1 MEDLNIYIQ
10 PFLIGFGLGLLLL
23 LIVYIGERSKRRA
36 LKKEIVSLKNHLQN
50 KMEIEAEA
58 TEHRR
63 LEVERLKKENENLRI
78 TNQTLAQKPGRREVM
93 NLHVYQKAIAI
104 MTESAQ
110 GFAPMWQRALRE
122 AEAEI
127 EKSDEGSSSFIRK
140 IIPTQIFGS
149 STPERRKLDAG
160 EDYEENRS

>member
-1 MEDLNIYIQ
+1 MEGLSTDILPY
-10 PFLIGFGLGLLLL
+10 LIGLGVGLLLVM
-23 LIVYIGERSKRRA
+23 IVYTRESMKRGRLRKETNT
-36 LKKEIVSLKNHLQN
+36 LKTHLQN

-58 TEHRR
+58 TESRR
-63 LEVERLKKENENLRI
+63 QEIEKLKKENENLRI

-93 NLHVYQKAIAI
+93 NLHVYQRAIAI

-122 AEAEI
+122 AEAESAQ
-127 EKSDEGSSSFIRK
+127 SDQGGASFIRK

-149 STPERRKLDAG
+149 SSSEPKRITSNS
-160 EDYEENRS
+160 EEEEHL

>member
-10 PFLIGFGLGLLLL
+10 PFLIGLGVGLVLL
-23 LIVYIGERSKRRA
+23 LIVYMSERGKRSS
-36 LKKEIVSLKNHLQN
+36 LKSDIKSLKNHLQN

-58 TEHRR
+58 TENRR
-63 LEVERLKKENENLRI
+63 QEIERLKKENENLRI
-78 TNQTLAQKPGRREVM
+78 TNQSLAQKPGRREVM
-93 NLHVYQKAIAI
+93 NLHIYQKAIAI

-122 AEAEI
+122 AEAEV
-127 EKSDEGSSSFIRK
+127 EKSDQGASSFIRK

-149 STPERRKLDAG
+149 SASESKKLDSG
-160 EDYEENRS
+160 DDYDEGRS

>member
-1 MEDLNIYIQ
+1 MQDLNVLMP
-10 PFLIGFGLGLLLL
+10 PFLIGLGIGLLVV
-23 LIVYIGERSKRRA
+23 LITYMRENMKRNSLR
-36 LKKEIVSLKNHLQN
+36 KEIGTLKNHLQN

-58 TEHRR
+58 TEGRR
-63 LEVERLKKENENLRI
+63 LEIDRLKKENENLRI

-93 NLHVYQKAIAI
+93 NLHVYQRAIAI

-122 AEAEI
+122 AEAEQNQ
-127 EKSDEGSSSFIRK
+127 SDQGGSSFIRK

-149 STPERRKLDAG
+149 SSSEPKRISTNTEE
-160 EDYEENRS
+160 EDL

>member
-1 MEDLNIYIQ
+1 MEDLSIYIQ
-10 PFLIGFGLGLLLL
+10 PFLIGLGVGLILLLV
-23 LIVYIGERSKRRA
+23 VYVSERGKRGS
-36 LKKEIVSLKNHLQN
+36 LKKEINSLKNHLHN

-58 TEHRR
+58 TENRR
-63 LEVERLKKENENLRI
+63 LEIERLKKENENLRI

-149 STPERRKLDAG
+149 STSDRKKLDSG
-160 EDYEENRS
+160 DEYDETRS

>member
-1 MEDLNIYIQ
+1 MEELNILIP
-10 PFLIGFGLGLLLL
+10 PFLVGLGVGL
-23 LIVYIGERSKRRA
+23 LIVLFTYFREMNKRKSLRR
-36 LKKEIVSLKNHLQN
+36 EISTLKNHLQN

-58 TEHRR
+58 TEARR
-63 LEVERLKKENENLRI
+63 NELEKLKRENENLRI

-93 NLHVYQKAIAI
+93 NLHVYQRAIAI

-122 AEAEI
+122 AKAEQ
-127 EKSDEGSSSFIRK
+127 ERSDQGGSSFIRK

-149 STPERRKLDAG
+149 SSEEPKRISASE
-160 EDYEENRS
+160 EENQ